1 MTGKKNFQPFF
12 SIVIPTLDE
21 ESFLPALLTSLSKQT
36 LTDFEVIVADGN
48 SQDKTKAIACSFAEY
63 LPSFKFLDISKRR
76 ASIQRNAGAQA
87 AQGKY
92 ILFFDAD
99 SNINRHFLLH
109 LHHQLKK
116 EPVDF
121 FTSKF
126 NSDNLKLYDK
136 FLMAMGNLFFM
147 IAAFCSRPMFAAAF
161 LGCKRKVF
169 LKMGGFKENLTINDD
184 FDFTLRSKQKG
195 FSYKL
200 IGQPRYAFSLRRMD
214 HEGHFQV
221 LAKYAFAFS
230 HTILNINHRP
240 AKIDYQM
247 GGARYN
253 K

>member
-1 MTGKKNFQPFF
+1 MTSKRNFQPFF

-21 ESFLPALLTSLSKQT
+21 ESFLPTLLTSLSKQT

-48 SQDKTKAIACSFAEY
+48 SQDKTKAIACSFADY
-63 LPSFKFLDISKRR
+63 LPGFKFINISKRR
-76 ASIQRNAGAQA
+76 VSIQRNTGVQA

-92 ILFFDAD
+92 LLFFDAD
-99 SNINRHFLLH
+99 SNINRHFLFR

-136 FLMAMGNLFFM
+136 FFMALGNLFL
-147 IAAFCSRPMFAAAF
+147 IITAFCSRPMFPAAF

-169 LKMGGFKENLTINDD
+169 LKMGGFKENLTINED
-184 FDFTLRSKQKG
+184 FDFTLRCKQKG
-195 FSYKL
+195 FNYKL
-200 IGQPRYAFSLRRMD
+200 IDQPRYAFSLRRMH

-221 LAKYAFAFS
+221 LAKYAFTFS
-230 HTILNINHRP
+230 HTILNINNQP
-240 AKIDYQM
+240 IKIDYQM